1 MQRSGFRKPENAL
14 KRANELEGVGQ
25 SNMAWDVLK
34 EQLNSKKH
42 RSAWSSVHEK
52 LMIKFINLSVTLQKQ
67 PDDGLK
73 DFKQITATTAV
84 ASMGVVVRHFL
95 DTATT
100 RVEEA
105 QALVTES
112 MAVVDAVED
121 LEETITPEEMLL
133 AAVSDDDNESR
144 THKAL
149 LMPWVKYLW
158 EGYRAVLEVLRNN
171 NKLEDLYQEVAQ
183 RAFGFCHKF
192 QRRNEFGRLVDQLRR
207 HFAQIIKYPN
217 QQNAINLSNAV
228 TLQLLLETRF
238 EQLNTAIKM
247 DLWKVAFASIEDIH
261 HLMDEGPKAPKP
273 LMVAEY
279 YKKLGMIF
287 WKSETYLL
295 HATAL
300 HKLFMITKEHNKKFS
315 GEAAQQM
322 AAQVLLA
329 TLAVPVQHPDLDI
342 LKVQV
347 HQTTYAAMENSKA
360 RIENTR
366 KMCMYA
372 GINSIPTR
380 EELMQ
385 SLISMKIMQYVPPN
399 LKELFNV
406 MEQEFQPL
414 QLASKVQPILEFIA
428 GKEHLEQYAE
438 SLKELVLL
446 RLIKQLSQ
454 VYTTIKVSRLN
465 KLVPFLTPVQI
476 EKVLVDA
483 VTGRTLVF
491 RLNHRDQSLVFSST
505 LLVASDDTDG
515 GARLS
520 APQTGVL
527 RGQLTTLSKRL
538 RTAINMIDPARRTR
552 LLEARQRSSEDLV
565 GSIEQEHDQ
574 IVKRKRQIEKLKEEQ
589 ENARIKMA
597 KDMHARAAK
606 QAEEKRKAEDARKE
620 REREAREA
628 REAEE
633 AEKLE
638 KLREKKA
645 IIESIRITEIGR
657 QALAKHAQEDLE
669 KMPIEQI
676 YKIQEEFNRK
686 QEDQLTQRLQAQER
700 KVDYL
705 ERAKRKDEIPL
716 LKKELEERKAEWLAK
731 SKSIHANRLEAK
743 SRLQRMVAQQKA
755 FADVVLGERQAQ
767 YANQKAEFDK
777 KLAAQAEKQKEL
789 RALEEKRKKKEREED
804 AKREAAVADERRL
817 FEENRLANA
826 KKKKVE
832 DAERDQELERVAEK
846 QKQREAELEERR
858 EKEQEEQRE
867 KAKLERE
874 APARDVRGPPTRDV
888 RGPPARDTAPAR
900 APAGAGGGWR
910 DRERQREE
918 QRTAPGPSVRADA
931 PPTRAAE
938 PDRWARDARAP
949 GDDTRGGQGGYR
961 APARR
966 EDGPPARRDDPPR
979 GDAGAGGRGGAYRP
993 AVRRDEDSRGGGG
1006 AYRPPARGGGDGGGD
1021 RWQRGGALPAREA
1034 RPTQS
1039 AQPTRGVGDAPP
1051 PAQGRGEDD
1060 GWTQATGRRPG
1071 AGRGRP
1077 PPAQ

>member
-1 MQRSGFRKPENAL
+1 
-14 KRANELEGVGQ
+14 
-25 SNMAWDVLK
+25 
-34 EQLNSKKH
+34 
-42 RSAWSSVHEK
+42 
-52 LMIKFINLSVTLQKQ
+52 
-67 PDDGLK
+67 
-73 DFKQITATTAV
+73 
-84 ASMGVVVRHFL
+84 
-95 DTATT
+95 
-100 RVEEA
+100 
-105 QALVTES
+105 
-112 MAVVDAVED
+112 
-121 LEETITPEEMLL
+121 
-133 AAVSDDDNESR
+133 
-144 THKAL
+144 
-149 LMPWVKYLW
+149 
-158 EGYRAVLEVLRNN
+158 
-171 NKLEDLYQEVAQ
+171 
-183 RAFGFCHKF
+183 
-192 QRRNEFGRLVDQLRR
+192 
-207 HFAQIIKYPN
+207 
-217 QQNAINLSNAV
+217 
-228 TLQLLLETRF
+228 
-238 EQLNTAIKM
+238 
-247 DLWKVAFASIEDIH
+247 
-261 HLMDEGPKAPKP
+261 
-273 LMVAEY
+273 
-279 YKKLGMIF
+279 
-287 WKSETYLL
+287 
-295 HATAL
+295 
-300 HKLFMITKEHNKKFS
+300 
-315 GEAAQQM
+315 
-322 AAQVLLA
+322 
-329 TLAVPVQHPDLDI
+329 
-342 LKVQV
+342 
-347 HQTTYAAMENSKA
+347 
-360 RIENTR
+360 
-366 KMCMYA
+366 
-372 GINSIPTR
+372 
-380 EELMQ
+380 
-385 SLISMKIMQYVPPN
+385 
-399 LKELFNV
+399 
-406 MEQEFQPL
+406 
-414 QLASKVQPILEFIA
+414 
-428 GKEHLEQYAE
+428 
-438 SLKELVLL
+438 
-446 RLIKQLSQ
+446 
-454 VYTTIKVSRLN
+454 
-465 KLVPFLTPVQI
+465 
-476 EKVLVDA
+476 
-483 VTGRTLVF
+483 
-491 RLNHRDQSLVFSST
+491 
-505 LLVASDDTDG
+505 
-515 GARLS
+515 
-520 APQTGVL
+520 
-527 RGQLTTLSKRL
+527 
-538 RTAINMIDPARRTR
+538 
-552 LLEARQRSSEDLV
+552 
-565 GSIEQEHDQ
+565 
-574 IVKRKRQIEKLKEEQ
+574 
-589 ENARIKMA
+589 
-597 KDMHARAAK
+597 
-606 QAEEKRKAEDARKE
+606 
-620 REREAREA
+620 
-628 REAEE
+628 
-633 AEKLE
+633 
-638 KLREKKA
+638 
-645 IIESIRITEIGR
+645 
-657 QALAKHAQEDLE
+657 
-669 KMPIEQI
+669 
-676 YKIQEEFNRK
+676 
-686 QEDQLTQRLQAQER
+686 
-700 KVDYL
+700 VDYL

-767 YANQKAEFDK
+767 CVFHPLLTPVYRFLYSVRALLSLLHHTRHLLVVHTFHRYANQKAEFDK

-789 RALEEKRKKKEREED
+789 RALEEKRKKKEKEED